1 MYNNEF
7 KNSVRNQLV
16 DEISH
21 EKFSWKSVLMALEL
35 LGLDM

>member
-1 MYNNEF
+1 MYNDF

-16 DEISH
+16 DEMSSK
-21 EKFSWKSVLMALEL
+21 KFSWKSVLMALEL